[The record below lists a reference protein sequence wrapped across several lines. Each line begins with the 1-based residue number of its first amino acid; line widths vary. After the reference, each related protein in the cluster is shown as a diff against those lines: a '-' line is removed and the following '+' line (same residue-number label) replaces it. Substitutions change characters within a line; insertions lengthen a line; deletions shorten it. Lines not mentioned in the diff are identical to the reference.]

1 VCTITIFLFTT
12 CVCRFCQFL
21 LHLIYLKQ
29 LCGEFD
35 DSQCHLNT
43 VSQLLHLHSSE
54 DSIPSV
60 AEELQGSCD
69 LNHLPDVSSTSLVA
83 QYVHLYTQWCLN
95 EGMLEKADKMI
106 GQFESPGPMNAE
118 ETKVQSVW
126 KDILNL
132 LERGGGPCIGHA
144 RTSSVTQMTS
154 TSFCP
159 EVLSCSKAVTSGQ
172 KHRPLPSVSLCT
184 TKELSRFLS
193 LSRCDL
199 HMALQAWDQLVVLA
213 KAARQQN
220 TTTPTPHVA
229 AQLHFALGVG
239 LYHQQQQSCRST
251 VVSTKKTPAAKSQR
265 MKKKKSGVG
274 AGRAQASSSPST
286 PRAAQPHVAAFLGAH
301 ALCSTEMPAVLTRDI
316 CQWLSACV
324 TDDTGRLPALF
335 LAQSCGVSVYHRLV
349 GKCHSSED
357 QNVSTGVSGPV
368 L

>member
-1 VCTITIFLFTT
+1 MFVF
-12 CVCRFCQFL
+12 VRRFCQFL

-54 DSIPSV
+54 DSIPSE
-60 AEELQGSCD
+60 AGELQESCD
-69 LNHLPDVSSTSLVA
+69 LNHLPDLSSTSLVA
-83 QYVHLYTQWCLN
+83 QYVRLYTQWCLN
-95 EGMLEKADKMI
+95 EGTLEKADKMI
-106 GQFESPGPMNAE
+106 GQFESPGPMSAE

-126 KDILNL
+126 KNILNL
-132 LERGGGPCIGHA
+132 LEMGVNPCTGHA
-144 RTSSVTQMTS
+144 RTSSVTQMAS
-154 TSFCP
+154 LPLCP
-159 EVLSCSKAVTSGQ
+159 EVLSCSKAVTCGQ

-184 TKELSRFLS
+184 TKELSRLLS

-213 KAARQQN
+213 EAALQHN
-220 TTTPTPHVA
+220 TATPTPHVA
-229 AQLHFALGVG
+229 SQIHFAWGVG
-239 LYHQQQQSCRST
+239 LYHQQQQSCHST
-251 VVSTKKTPAAKSQR
+251 VVSTKKTPATKSQR
-265 MKKKKSGVG
+265 MKKKKKSGMS
-274 AGRAQASSSPST
+274 AGRVPASPSPST
-286 PRAAQPHVAAFLGAH
+286 SPAAAPHVAAFLRAH
-301 ALCSTEMPAVLTRDI
+301 ALCSTEMPAVLMREV
-316 CQWLSACV
+316 CRWLSACV

>member
-1 VCTITIFLFTT
+1 
-12 CVCRFCQFL
+12 
-21 LHLIYLKQ
+21 
-29 LCGEFD
+29 
-35 DSQCHLNT
+35 
-43 VSQLLHLHSSE
+43 
-54 DSIPSV
+54 
-60 AEELQGSCD
+60 
-69 LNHLPDVSSTSLVA
+69 
-83 QYVHLYTQWCLN
+83 
-95 EGMLEKADKMI
+95 MLEKADKMI
-106 GQFESPGPMNAE
+106 GQFESLGPMNAE

-132 LERGGGPCIGHA
+132 LERGGSPCIGHA
-144 RTSSVTQMTS
+144 RTSSVTQMAS
-154 TSFCP
+154 PSLCP

-184 TKELSRFLS
+184 TKELSRFLF

-213 KAARQQN
+213 EAAPWQN
-220 TTTPTPHVA
+220 TATPTPHVA
-229 AQLHFALGVG
+229 AQIHFARGVG

-265 MKKKKSGVG
+265 MKKKKKSGVG
-274 AGRAQASSSPST
+274 SGRMQASPSSST
-286 PRAAQPHVAAFLGAH
+286 PRAAEPHVAAFLRAH
-301 ALCSTEMPAVLTRDI
+301 ALCSTEMPAVLTREV

-324 TDDTGRLPALF
+324 TDDTGKLPALF
-335 LAQSCGVSVYHRLV
+335 LAQSCGVAVYHRLV